1 MAEPLDV
8 KQTWMIY
15 LPLPAEI
22 RSRLPPMVSLPL
34 AEARALVDQALEQ
47 HDSTED
53 RWAAFLAE
61 LFRRTGFRNDS
72 QDKALRVRRDG
83 LNARVLACLGAVAGL
98 EHSQ

>member
-8 KQTWMIY
+8 KKAWMIY
-15 LPLPAEI
+15 LPLPAGI

-53 RWAAFLAE
+53 RWEAFLAE
-61 LFRRTGFRNDS
+61 LFRRAGFRNDS
-72 QDKALRVRRDG
+72 QDKAFAFD
-83 LNARVLACLGAVAGL
+83 
-98 EHSQ
+98 EMD

>member
-8 KQTWMIY
+8 KKTWMIY
-15 LPLPAEI
+15 PLPAEI
-22 RSRLPPMVSLPL
+22 RSRPPPMVSLPL

-53 RWAAFLAE
+53 RWEAFLAE

-72 QDKALRVRRDG
+72 QDKAFAFDKMD
-83 LNARVLACLGAVAGL
+83 
-98 EHSQ
+98 

>member
-8 KQTWMIY
+8 KKTWMIY

-34 AEARALVDQALEQ
+34 AEARALWNQALEQ

-53 RWAAFLAE
+53 RWEAFPAE
-61 LFRRTGFRNDS
+61 VFRRAGLRNDS
-72 QDKALRVRRDG
+72 QD
-83 LNARVLACLGAVAGL
+83 NAVAFD
-98 EHSQ
+98 EID

>member
-1 MAEPLDV
+1 MTRPSNYGRIAMAEPLDV
-8 KQTWMIY
+8 KKTWMIY

-72 QDKALRVRRDG
+72 QDKAFAFD
-83 LNARVLACLGAVAGL
+83 
-98 EHSQ
+98 EMD

>member
-8 KQTWMIY
+8 KKTWMIY
-15 LPLPAEI
+15 LPLPAGI

-53 RWAAFLAE
+53 RWEAFLAE
-61 LFRRTGFRNDS
+61 LFRRAGFRNDS
-72 QDKALRVRRDG
+72 QDKAFASD
-83 LNARVLACLGAVAGL
+83 
-98 EHSQ
+98 EMD

>member
-8 KQTWMIY
+8 KKTWMIY

-47 HDSTED
+47 HDSIED
-53 RWAAFLAE
+53 RWEAFLAE

-72 QDKALRVRRDG
+72 QDKAFAFD
-83 LNARVLACLGAVAGL
+83 
-98 EHSQ
+98 EMD